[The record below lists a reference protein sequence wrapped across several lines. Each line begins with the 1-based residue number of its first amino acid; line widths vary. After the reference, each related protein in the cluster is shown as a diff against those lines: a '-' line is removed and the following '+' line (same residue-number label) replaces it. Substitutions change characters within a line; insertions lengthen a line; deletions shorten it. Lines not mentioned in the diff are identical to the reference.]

1 MDIHEDDA
9 VESDTALRVAWDE
22 RVEQCLAAARARH
35 PDSVLDA
42 ADSRTTELTAPDWT
56 GLPLR
61 AERCLGRAAALA
73 LLDHPPGPDGSSGR
87 DFQEEYLEWRV
98 VCSPATGGVQRIE
111 LTTELADRWCLAAA
125 HEPTALLSRVAAFA
139 GEQSAPVSEVY
150 GSYDPFADTATPA
163 GRERAFADTML
174 GTGACSPYN
183 DGRRAICC
191 MTQPTN
197 TLDALLT
204 LAATASRPRRVRA
217 PGARRDRAPIA
228 GELLPLI
235 ADAAQ
240 AGRGSDPLLAERFA
254 RLAFEDRLVALAEP
268 VGVWIQGVE
277 HTRLRTPGGEPVP
290 EDWFVFGRGLG
301 SEHAPSGRPA
311 HPQRLTL
318 EVPAVEGFTVGDI
331 VDVAT
336 EQRIRHGGQIAELVE
351 LAVSLRVGP
360 QDSAGQAGASQLLT
374 SLATAQRDDPEG
386 CEELRCEEARLY
398 TGSHA
403 P

>member
-1 MDIHEDDA
+1 
-9 VESDTALRVAWDE
+9 VPVA
-22 RVEQCLAAARARH
+22 
-35 PDSVLDA
+35 
-42 ADSRTTELTAPDWT
+42 
-56 GLPLR
+56 
-61 AERCLGRAAALA
+61 
-73 LLDHPPGPDGSSGR
+73 
-87 DFQEEYLEWRV
+87 
-98 VCSPATGGVQRIE
+98 
-111 LTTELADRWCLAAA
+111 
-125 HEPTALLSRVAAFA
+125 
-139 GEQSAPVSEVY
+139 EVY
-150 GSYDPFADTATPA
+150 GSYAPFAATATPA
-163 GRERAFADTML
+163 GRERAFADIML
-174 GTGACSPYN
+174 GSGARSPYN
-183 DGRRAICC
+183 DGRRGICC

-301 SEHAPSGRPA
+301 SEDAPSGRPA

-336 EQRIRHGGQIAELVE
+336 EQRIRHGGHIAELVE

-374 SLATAQRDDPEG
+374 SLASAQRDDPEG